1 MNGIDFIQNFAV
13 MLVVAAL
20 VGWVCQ
26 RLRLSV
32 VVGYIVAGVL
42 IGPLAPW
49 GAIVQDMAQVQ
60 TLAQLGLIFLMF
72 AIGLRLSLR
81 KLRRLGFGIFLSVC
95 AASAMTFYLSRL
107 FGAMLGFEGMQGV
120 FFASVIVVSSSA
132 IVVRILLET
141 GKTHERAGQL
151 AMGIT
156 VIEDILA
163 VVMLTLLSSL
173 VAFGVEGMRTPIGAT
188 LGQFGAFVVLV
199 GVAGLLIVPWL
210 LRRLSVS
217 VGEEL
222 QTLGTASLLFVLA
235 VTTYAAGYSLAL
247 GAFFLGM
254 IVAETPQRFQ
264 IERTFEGLRDI
275 FTAVFFVAVG
285 MQIDLSLLD
294 HHLWLVLLIAAF
306 TLVVRVVSTT
316 TSLTLIGT
324 PPRDAL
330 RAGLTVTPV
339 GEFSFII
346 AQVGVSAA
354 VLPADFYSMVVGVSL
369 LTTLGASLLTRK
381 SGPLIQWVAE
391 RQPKWL
397 DDWGGYYRAWVDRL
411 QARRKRN
418 RLWQLSRKRLLQVS
432 VSVLFVTGLMLLSER
447 LLVVFREWL
456 GRDFFFPGGLQVLFW
471 IVLCLVALAPLV
483 AIWRNVSAM
492 ALLYAQ
498 VLTHGMTRRARVV
511 PLIEHAFKILAGG
524 AMFLW
529 LSNLLPS
536 EGFAR
541 WVLAW
546 SGGVALV
553 ALLLLRRQLIRWHS
567 ELEVELQEVLGARE
581 NPLADDRTPWLRAH
595 SEWNFSVGDCVLPDL
610 ADCQGKPIGELA
622 LRSRF
627 GCTVV
632 GIERQ
637 GHMISLPAPDSILYP
652 RDKVLLLGTAE
663 QVDAAKRFLQTVSGT
678 AIDLAEFDDIRMELM
693 KLPRWSRAVGLTL
706 FRLAPAHSHHVQI
719 AGIHRNGTRIFTP
732 RGEQKLEVGDEI
744 LALGTPEH
752 LRDFKAWLHEEP
764 SSETVDDT

>member
-1 MNGIDFIQNFAV
+1 MKGIDFIQDFAV

-42 IGPLAPW
+42 IGPFAPW
-49 GAIVQDMAQVQ
+49 GAIVEDMAQVQ

-81 KLRRLGFGIFLSVC
+81 KIRRLGFGIFIGVC

-132 IVVRILLET
+132 IVVRLLLET
-141 GKTHERAGQL
+141 GTTHERAGQL
-151 AMGIT
+151 AMGVT
-156 VIEDILA
+156 VIEDLLA
-163 VVMLTLLSSL
+163 VVILTLLSSF
-173 VAFGVEGMRTPIGAT
+173 VAFGLEGTRTPIGAT
-188 LGQFGAFVVLV
+188 LGQFGSFVVLV
-199 GVAGLLIVPWL
+199 GVAGLLIVPWI
-210 LRRLSVS
+210 LRRLSIS

-222 QTLGTASLLFVLA
+222 QTLGMASLLFVLA

-285 MQIDLSLLD
+285 MQIDLALLD
-294 HHLWLVLLIAAF
+294 HHLGLVLSISAF
-306 TLVVRVVSTT
+306 TLLVRVASTT

-324 PPRDAL
+324 PPREAF
-330 RAGLTVTPV
+330 RAGLSVTPL

-354 VLPADFYSMVVGVSL
+354 VLPPDFYPIVVGVSL

-381 SGPLIQWVAE
+381 SGVLIQWVAE

-397 DDWGGYYRAWVDRL
+397 DDWGDYYRDWVDRL
-411 QARRKRN
+411 QARQKRN

-432 VSVLFVTGLMLLSER
+432 VSVLLVTGLMLFSER
-447 LLVVFREWL
+447 LLAACQEWL
-456 GRDFFFPGGLQVLFW
+456 GRDLFFPGGLQVLFW

-498 VLTHGMTRRARVV
+498 VVTHGMPRRARVV
-511 PLIEHAFKILAGG
+511 PLIEHAIKILSGG

-529 LSNLLPS
+529 LSSLLPS
-536 EGFAR
+536 EGSAR

-546 SGGVALV
+546 SGGAALI

-567 ELEVELQEVLGARE
+567 ELEVELQEVLDTRE
-581 NPLADDRTPWLRAH
+581 NPLTDDRTPWLRAH
-595 SEWNFSVGDCVLPDL
+595 GEWNFSVGDCVIPDL

-652 RDKVLLLGTAE
+652 RDKVLLLGTVE
-663 QVDAAKRFLQTVSGT
+663 QVDAGKRFLLTVSGT
-678 AIDLAEFDDIRMELM
+678 ATELAEFDDIRMELM
-693 KLPRWSRAVGLTL
+693 KLPRWSRAIGLTL
-706 FRLAPAHSHHVQI
+706 FRLAPAHTHHVQI
-719 AGIHRNGTRIFTP
+719 AGIHRKGTRILTP

-752 LRDFKAWLHEEP
+752 LRNFKAWLYEDTSGEA
-764 SSETVDDT
+764 VDDT